1 MTRSIMNVSRSV
13 TSRHNTQCILP
24 VDLHTQPPQ
33 CALYK
38 LYSHTQSMYL
48 FCTGGGHFG
57 YLTGL
62 FSNTQPQY
70 HTITLQAI
78 SFDTYSG
85 M

>member
-1 MTRSIMNVSRSV
+1 
-13 TSRHNTQCILP
+13 
-24 VDLHTQPPQ
+24 
-33 CALYK
+33 
-38 LYSHTQSMYL
+38 MYL